1 MRSAWASARLFRM
14 RQLAVDDLDG
24 AVIIERQADAILS
37 PHAFAEQFQPCLG
50 DGVGAE
56 DGVEPAQGADA
67 DIGEVVRIVVAA
79 RGAVPIAEPA
89 ERAGAGAGE
98 HAAPLT
104 GRQQQLID
112 AMTAPHIHHAQ
123 RVAAVHVDDLG
134 LRHHA
139 ADFFRRRAVAKQGE
153 RLRLAAE
160 ALAIVRVEVGNL
172 FGVIAAGRADEERA
186 RTLFP
191 AQRDDLLVDGQVLAL
206 HHAPAADGHNC
217 AHAVF
222 PFRAAA
228 LNICS

>member
-24 AVIIERQADAILS
+24 AVVVERQADAILS
-37 PHAFAEQFQPCLG
+37 PHEITEQFQPRLG

-56 DGVEPAQGADA
+56 DCVEPAQGADA
-67 DIGEVVRIVVAA
+67 DVGEVVGIVVAA
-79 RGAVPIAEPA
+79 RGAVAIAEPA
-89 ERAGAGAGE
+89 QRAGAGTGQ
-98 HAAPLT
+98 HAATLT
-104 GRQQQLID
+104 RRQQQLVD
-112 AMTAPHIHHAQ
+112 AMPAPHIHHAQ
-123 RVAAVHVDDLG
+123 RVTAAHVDELG
-134 LRHHA
+134 LRHHVR
-139 ADFFRRRAVAKQGE
+139 DCFRRRAVAKQGE

-160 ALAIVRVEVGNL
+160 TLAIMRVEVGNL
-172 FGVIAAGRADEERA
+172 FGVIAAGRADEECA